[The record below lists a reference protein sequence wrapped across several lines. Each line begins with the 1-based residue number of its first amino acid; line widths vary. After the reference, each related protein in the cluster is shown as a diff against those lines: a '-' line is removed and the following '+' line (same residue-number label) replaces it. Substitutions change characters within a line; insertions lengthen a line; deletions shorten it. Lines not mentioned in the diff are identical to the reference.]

1 MGVDAVKDICIIK
14 KKSSRTGN
22 DYSNLVLEFK
32 SGYTLRLFLN
42 DEQVFACQSSGLEV
56 RN

>member
-1 MGVDAVKDICIIK
+1 MGVDALKDIYIIK

-22 DYSNLVLEFK
+22 DYSNLVMEFE

-42 DEQVFACQSSGLEV
+42 DEQVFACQSSGLEIKA
-56 RN
+56 